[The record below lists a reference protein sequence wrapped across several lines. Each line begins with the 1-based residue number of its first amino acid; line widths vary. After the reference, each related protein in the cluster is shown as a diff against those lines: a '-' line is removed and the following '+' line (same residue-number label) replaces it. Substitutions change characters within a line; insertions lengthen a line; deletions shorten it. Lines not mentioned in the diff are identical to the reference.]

1 MKLIEQTVE
10 SLNRCGMRIQPAQAL
25 AVANGV
31 DVGLRLPLELVRTIR
46 KTNDRRHL
54 PDKAFPFSWKP
65 PEVI

>member
-1 MKLIEQTVE
+1 VE
-10 SLNRCGMRIQPAQAL
+10 SLNRCGVRIQPAQAL
-25 AVANGV
+25 AAANGV
-31 DVGLRLPLELVRTIR
+31 GADLRRPLELVHLIR